1 MKKDDESFEEIFSD
15 ISKEEK
21 KNKNK
26 RTAFIVIGSLVYG
39 ALILTAVVFSF
50 LHSQKHL
57 TSRKTSSTQEIVSST
72 SSDSEQNEAE
82 IFVRK
87 LISYEKE
94 YQFSWEVQDF
104 DG

>member
-39 ALILTAVVFSF
+39 ALILTAVFF
-50 LHSQKHL
+50 HFFI
-57 TSRKTSSTQEIVSST
+57 RRNI
-72 SSDSEQNEAE
+72 
-82 IFVRK
+82 
-87 LISYEKE
+87 
-94 YQFSWEVQDF
+94 
-104 DG
+104 